1 MINLDSEEE
10 GVLLVGSAG
19 GVRLD
24 ASAQLPLLRRA
35 FFQGA
40 EVTLTLEGMEG
51 GHSGTEIH
59 KGRGNAIR
67 EMAGLLTELVRTC
80 DPLVSAW
87 TGGSFS
93 NAIPAVS
100 QCRFAVERQDLPRV
114 EAAARRYQEQLR
126 ARLKGLPVAV
136 SCQAVPLSGETAGV
150 EAEALER
157 LLTFVRGVPDG
168 VCQMDPRIPDMV
180 AVSSNLG
187 VLDLEEGGSCRLQ
200 FALRSSQ
207 PGGKESLT
215 EEISSLAKNCGFLA
229 ENSGDYP
236 AWVYRPD
243 SPLRDAACRTYERLN
258 GAPMTVATIHAG
270 TECSMFAAKLP
281 ELDCV
286 SLGPDMTGVHS
297 VEERLSIPST
307 RRVWTYLVALLEEL
321 GGSAGR

>member
-1 MINLDSEEE
+1 M
-10 GVLLVGSAG
+10 
-19 GVRLD
+19 
-24 ASAQLPLLRRA
+24 
-35 FFQGA
+35 
-40 EVTLTLEGMEG
+40 
-51 GHSGTEIH
+51 
-59 KGRGNAIR
+59 
-67 EMAGLLTELVRTC
+67 
-80 DPLVSAW
+80 
-87 TGGSFS
+87 
-93 NAIPAVS
+93 
-100 QCRFAVERQDLPRV
+100 
-114 EAAARRYQEQLR
+114 
-126 ARLKGLPVAV
+126 
-136 SCQAVPLSGETAGV
+136 

-187 VLDLEEGGSCRLQ
+187 VLALEEGGSCRLQ

-207 PGGKESLT
+207 PGVKESLT
-215 EEISSLAKNCGFLA
+215 EEISSLAKNCGFLV
-229 ENSGDYP
+229 ESSGDYP

-321 GGSAGR
+321 GGSTGR